1 VSNPVGTPSN
11 GSRPEHEARRVVR
24 RISKP
29 RIWQYDYLMLREIAA
44 GLRRQAAS
52 LNGKA
57 GLEIL
62 DVGCKYTP
70 YREIFAPRAA
80 RYVGMDLSPYHGV
93 AVRGDAL
100 SLPFRPDS
108 FDLILCTQAFY
119 LMTDFREVLAE
130 FSRVIRPG
138 GKIILTTIG
147 TWPHPPSDR
156 LHRWSRRELE
166 EVLSEYG
173 EVKVEENGGYLQL
186 VPQLANAVLA
196 LGVEGHVV
204 KQHPRL
210 GKVLALPLK
219 GIYLGV
225 NAMGLASEKLIRAAS
240 AYGSGLAQSLCEVDT
255 QLAINYL
262 AVVTPKK

>member
-1 VSNPVGTPSN
+1 MSGPIATPSN
-11 GSRPEHEARRVVR
+11 GNHPEHEARRVVR

-70 YREIFAPRAA
+70 YRELFAGRAS

-100 SLPFRPDS
+100 ALPFRSDS

-119 LMTDFREVLAE
+119 LMADFRNVLAE
-130 FSRVIRPG
+130 FARVTRAG
-138 GKIILTTIG
+138 GRIILTTIG
-147 TWPHPPSDR
+147 IWPHPPSDR

-166 EVLSEYG
+166 EVLSEFG
-173 EVKVEENGGYLQL
+173 DVRVEENGGYLQL
-186 VPQLANAVLA
+186 VPQLANAMLA

-204 KQHPRL
+204 KRHPHL
-210 GKVLALPLK
+210 GKALVLPLK

-225 NAMGLASEKLIRAAS
+225 NALGLASEKLIRAAS
-240 AYGSGLAQSLCEVDT
+240 ASGWGLAQSLCEVDT

>member
-1 VSNPVGTPSN
+1 M
-11 GSRPEHEARRVVR
+11 VR

-29 RIWQYDYLMLREIAA
+29 RMWQYDYLMLREIAA
-44 GLRRQAAS
+44 GLKRQAAA

-70 YREIFAPRAA
+70 YREFFAA
-80 RYVGMDLSPYHGV
+80 RASRYIGMDLSPYHGV

-100 SLPFRPDS
+100 ALPFPSES

-119 LMTDFREVLAE
+119 LMADFRSVLAE
-130 FSRVIRPG
+130 FVRVARPH

-147 TWPHPPSDR
+147 IWPHPPSDR

-173 EVKVEENGGYLQL
+173 EVRVEESGGYLQL

-196 LGVEGHVV
+196 LGVEGHMV
-204 KQHPRL
+204 KQHPTL
-210 GKVLALPLK
+210 GRVLTLPLK

-225 NAMGLASEKLIRAAS
+225 NALGLASEKLVRAAS
-240 AYGSGLAQSLCEVDT
+240 ASGWGVARSLCEVDT